1 MKLGWDDEFCGQIK
15 EASERNLRETDELVN
30 VNVDRRLESS
40 SDEDPVFCRELH
52 GFSDASNNGFGACV
66 YVRSFR
72 RSGKVTLKLLTAKSR
87 AAPLKT
93 ETIPRL
99 ELLGNLLLLRLIT
112 SEKNAFK
119 NCFNLFM
126 DRLESNFEQ
135 DKGYQQGV

>member
-52 GFSDASNNGFGACV
+52 GFSDASNNGFGAFV

-99 ELLGNLLLLRLIT
+99 ELLGNLLLSRH
-112 SEKNAFK
+112 F
-119 NCFNLFM
+119 F
-126 DRLESNFEQ
+126 
-135 DKGYQQGV
+135 

>member
-1 MKLGWDDEFCGQIK
+1 M
-15 EASERNLRETDELVN
+15 LVSIG
-30 VNVDRRLESS
+30 DFRSS
-40 SDEDPVFCRELH
+40 SDKDPIVCQELY
-52 GFSDASNNGFGACV
+52 GFTDAVKSGFGACV
-66 YVRSFR
+66 YVRSFC
-72 RSGKVTLKLLTAKSR
+72 RSGKVNVRLLTAKSWV
-87 AAPLKT
+87 ALLKT

>member
-87 AAPLKT
+87 AAPLKA
-93 ETIPRL
+93 ETKPRL
-99 ELLGNLLLLRLIT
+99 ELLGNLLLSRH
-112 SEKNAFK
+112 F
-119 NCFNLFM
+119 F
-126 DRLESNFEQ
+126 
-135 DKGYQQGV
+135 